1 MAQSRWALISG
12 VSQYGMGGALT
23 EELLGHGVNVIATGP
38 TLKQLDY
45 LSPTAPAKLEKLEL
59 DVTSPESIAAAVNAT
74 KETTGGK
81 LDFLVNNAGYGY
93 MMPLMDADIN
103 KIRKNFDVNVF
114 GLLAVTQAF
123 FPLLREAKGMV
134 VNQASITG
142 LPGLDQPYIGTYSA
156 SKRAVVSFSNTMRVE
171 LAPFGIKVSTCDL
184 VARRYPLILLIRS

>member
-1 MAQSRWALISG
+1 MAQQWCLITG

-23 EELLGHGVNVIATGP
+23 EELLGHNVNVIATGP
-38 TLKQLDY
+38 TLKQLEY
-45 LSPTAPAKLEKLEL
+45 LNPNRTAELEKLEL
-59 DVTSPESIAAAVNAT
+59 DVTSPDSIAAAVKAT
-74 KETTGGK
+74 EQITGGK

-93 MMPLMDADIN
+93 MMPLMDADID

-171 LAPFGIKVSTCDL
+171 LAPFGIKVCSRESGSGL
-184 VARRYPLILLIRS
+184 S

>member
-1 MAQSRWALISG
+1 MLQPDIRPTMAQLRWALITG
-12 VSQYGMGGALT
+12 VSQYGTGGALT
-23 EELLGHGVNVIATGP
+23 EELLGHNISVIATGP
-38 TLKQLDY
+38 TLKQLEY
-45 LSPTAPAKLEKLEL
+45 LNPNRIAKLEKLEL
-59 DVTSPESIAAAVNAT
+59 DVTSPDSIAAAVSAT
-74 KETTGGK
+74 ERITGGK

-171 LAPFGIKVSTCDL
+171 LAPFGIKVSLDTMF
-184 VARRYPLILLIRS
+184 